1 MLTLDQIHQLKKH
14 DVTTMS
20 QMALLLAADSPK
32 SFKLLSEETG
42 VTVRGIE
49 RMIERGTE
57 LLKVVEA
64 KKAKNKVNSVGRPI
78 VRAVVRTPKATRLL
92 KKIAV

>member
-1 MLTLDQIHQLKKH
+1 MLTLEQILMLKENN
-14 DVTTMS
+14 VTTMS
-20 QMALLLAADSPK
+20 QLALLLAAEKPQP
-32 SFKLLSEETG
+32 FQLLAKETG

-49 RMIERGTE
+49 RMIERGTD

-64 KKAKNKVNSVGRPI
+64 KKKKNQENGVGRPV

-92 KKIAV
+92 KKLA

>member
-1 MLTLDQIHQLKKH
+1 MLTLQQILMLKKN

-20 QMALLLAADSPK
+20 QLALLLAADSPK
-32 SFKLLSEETG
+32 PFQALAKETG

-49 RMIERGTE
+49 RMIERGTD

-64 KKAKNKVNSVGRPI
+64 KKNKKQENTVGRPV

-92 KKIAV
+92 KKLA